1 MEDLEHTQ
9 CHAGVQDT
17 GRGND
22 IMSEEQAGE
31 TLNQMVRLLEGY
43 DIIEVYG
50 LLKMLEV
57 IITDQTSSDVYN
69 TELVH

>member
-1 MEDLEHTQ
+1 
-9 CHAGVQDT
+9 
-17 GRGND
+17 
-22 IMSEEQAGE
+22 MSEEQAGE